1 MLLTIKDLSRQ
12 LQVTPSTLYA
22 WVAQGK
28 IPCVKLHRMVRF
40 QKEDIERWLA
50 SLNKPWGPHEPVRFE
65 KNDLADIDVL
75 IARAK
80 REVYTTP
87 GETRPLSGSIRKEV
101 RNGAV

>member
-28 IPCVKLHRMVRF
+28 IPCVKLHRLIRF
-40 QKEDIERWLA
+40 RSEDIEHWLG
-50 SLNKPWGPHEPVRFE
+50 SLNKPLPSLEQLRFE
-65 KNDLADIDVL
+65 KKDCADIDVL

-80 REVYTTP
+80 REVYTSP
-87 GETRPLSGSIRKEV
+87 GETRPISGSIGKEV
-101 RNGAV
+101 RDGAV